1 MSISI
6 GIVGLVILA
15 AAVLFFYKPLMTKLR
30 PNQSASLKADPDAPT
45 HYRAVSISY
54 DEQACQ
60 AAKELS
66 DEKYLTGST
75 PTLPLQNCDLEQ
87 CNCRYVHHDDR
98 RNEVNERRDLQT
110 NEAKEEQEEER
121 RNANGRRRTDWKQH

>member
-6 GIVGLVILA
+6 GMAGLFVLLA
-15 AAVLFFYKPLMTKLR
+15 AAALFFYKPLLAKLR
-30 PNQSASLKADPDAPT
+30 RPQPSALKAGPEGPT

-54 DEQACQ
+54 DEHACQ

-75 PTLPLQNCDLEQ
+75 PRLPLQNCDLEQ
-87 CNCRYVHHDDR
+87 CSCRYVHHDDR
-98 RNEVNERRDLQT
+98 RNDVSERRDLKQ
-110 NEAKEEQEEER
+110 NETEEDER
-121 RNANGRRRTDWKQH
+121 RNANGRRRTDWRQH